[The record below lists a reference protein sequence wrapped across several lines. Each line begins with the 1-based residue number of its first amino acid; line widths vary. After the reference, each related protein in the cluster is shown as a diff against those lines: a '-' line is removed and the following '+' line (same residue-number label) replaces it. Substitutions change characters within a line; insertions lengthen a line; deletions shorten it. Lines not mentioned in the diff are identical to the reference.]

1 MNENIPNE
9 NINTTI
15 NSNINSQCNV
25 GQMTPPPP
33 MQAQYYQPNY
43 YMGPPAETEQQKA
56 ERASLFAR
64 LIGPTLIY
72 AILFTFC
79 IYKNFAGIT
88 VPILALATV
97 VYSFYCLK
105 VYNLEVKRGSYLYG
119 AVIILLGVSSCTTG
133 SIPIITFNTIGMVLM
148 LLCMLLH
155 NFYNDNLWNLAK
167 YIGAIFMSIFGA
179 ISVIASPFSDLSNY
193 EKHKTNKSKG
203 LYVVIGIAIAFPLL
217 IIIISLLYYAD
228 AVFADVINT
237 IFENI
242 SIGNI
247 IGIAF
252 TFVFAFLSAYCGI
265 RYLGKHEISEEV
277 KDYRRF
283 NAIIAVTVLSL
294 IAIVYMLF
302 SGIQILYLFI
312 GNMELPDGYTYASYA
327 HEGFFQL
334 LFVCILNVIIV
345 LSTISFFKNNIFV
358 KILLTIISFCTYIML
373 ASSALRMW
381 LYVQNY
387 SLSVLRVFVFWA
399 LLVLALLLVGIF
411 VQILR
416 EEFHLFRYG
425 LVVVCACY
433 LTLSFGHMD
442 YWIAKFNLEYVASN
456 DGSVDYEY
464 LTSLSSDAAP
474 VIAEQSGDWADLYA
488 YNQMKYT
495 DDGIRKFNFSHNNA
509 INTFSK
515 YISKHKDYYC
525 VTLTPS
531 TSGDKILD
539 PSKISSVTCTY
550 NDIDFTRENQ
560 TANADCV
567 INPST
572 GKPVFVTYIPKE
584 EFEEKD
590 LELSISYTIC
600 YKSDKKIYTDN
611 YSFYPSDANVN
622 YVEVEGY
629 DNRAYLYAKY

>member
-1 MNENIPNE
+1 MNDNIPNVTM
-9 NINTTI
+9 NT
-15 NSNINSQCNV
+15 NMNFQNNA
-25 GQMTPPPP
+25 GQMAPPPQ
-33 MQAQYYQPNY
+33 MQAQYYPPNY
-43 YMGPPAETEQQKA
+43 YMGPPPETGQQKA
-56 ERASLFAR
+56 ERAALFSKM
-64 LIGPTLIY
+64 IGPTLIY

-88 VPILALATV
+88 VPLLALATV
-97 VYSFYCLK
+97 IYSFYCLK
-105 VYNLEVKRGSYLYG
+105 VYNLKVKRGSYIYG
-119 AVIILLGVSSCTTG
+119 AVIVLLGVSSCTTG
-133 SIPIITFNTIGMVLM
+133 SIPIITFNAIGMILM

-167 YIGAIFMSIFGA
+167 YIGAIFMSFFGA

-203 LYVVIGIAIAFPLL
+203 IYVVIGIAIAFPLL
-217 IIIISLLYYAD
+217 IIIISLLYFAD
-228 AVFADVINT
+228 AVFADVIHT
-237 IFENI
+237 ILGNI
-242 SIGNI
+242 SLGNI
-247 IGIAF
+247 IGITF

-265 RYLGKHEISEEV
+265 RYLGKHKINEEV
-277 KDYRRF
+277 KDYRHF
-283 NAIIAVTVLSL
+283 HALIAITVLSL
-294 IAIVYMLF
+294 IAIVYLLF

-312 GNMELPDGYTYASYA
+312 GNMELPEGYTYASYA

-345 LSTISFFKNNIFV
+345 LFTMTFFKNNLFV
-358 KILLTIISFCTYIML
+358 KVLLTVISLCTYIML
-373 ASSALRMW
+373 ASSAFRMW

-387 SLSVLRVFVFWA
+387 SLSVLRVFVFWT
-399 LLVLALLLVGIF
+399 LLVLALLLIGILI
-411 VQILR
+411 QILR

-456 DGSVDYEY
+456 DGTVDYEY

-474 VIAEQSGDWADLYA
+474 VIAEQSGDWVDLYA

-509 INTFSK
+509 IRAFSK
-515 YISKHKDYYC
+515 YISKHKDDYC

-531 TSGDKILD
+531 ECGDHILD
-539 PSKISSVTCTY
+539 PSMISSVTCTY
-550 NDIDFTRENQ
+550 NDMNYTGKNQ
-560 TANADCV
+560 TADADCV
-567 INPST
+567 INPAT
-572 GKPVFVTYIPKE
+572 GKPLFVTYIPME
-584 EFEEKD
+584 DFEEKD
-590 LELSISYTIC
+590 LGLSISYTIC
-600 YKSDKKIYTDN
+600 YKSDKKIYTED

-622 YVEVEGY
+622 DLEVEGY
-629 DNRAYLYAKY
+629 DNSAYLYMKY